1 MDKPITPPQLPAK
14 PQREPIRATAD
25 TFIHYLFASR
35 GNEALLLSFVN
46 SILHNAGQPPVKS
59 TEVQNPFNPKT
70 FLMDKRSV
78 IDIKAIAKDDRQFVI
93 EFQTGWHSA
102 FVKRMLYGWAKTFC
116 SRIREGEH
124 YDKLITVV
132 EIVVTHFLLFGE
144 LEKLHNVFRITSQD
158 TPEFVLSDDFQ
169 IHTLELITKKIYQ
182 IDQIENPLKSWL
194 TFFWFADKKSEEEMN
209 VLLQASDPHVQLAH
223 NKYIQFCQDEKFRQI
238 EDARQ
243 QYLHDYTTDIED
255 ARKEGETIGM
265 EKGIEKGIDIGMEK
279 GIDIGIEKGIAT
291 LSRILTKRF
300 GNVPTTVIEKLHTI
314 KDFERL
320 SQLTDISLD
329 CPTLKTFENALQ

>member
-1 MDKPITPPQLPAK
+1 
-14 PQREPIRATAD
+14 
-25 TFIHYLFASR
+25 
-35 GNEALLLSFVN
+35 
-46 SILHNAGQPPVKS
+46 
-59 TEVQNPFNPKT
+59 
-70 FLMDKRSV
+70 
-78 IDIKAIAKDDRQFVI
+78 
-93 EFQTGWHSA
+93 
-102 FVKRMLYGWAKTFC
+102 
-116 SRIREGEH
+116 
-124 YDKLITVV
+124 
-132 EIVVTHFLLFGE
+132 
-144 LEKLHNVFRITSQD
+144 
-158 TPEFVLSDDFQ
+158 
-169 IHTLELITKKIYQ
+169 LELITKKIYQ

-223 NKYIQFCQDEKFRQI
+223 NKYIQFCQDEELRQI

-265 EKGIEKGIDIGMEK
+265 EKGIDM
-279 GIDIGIEKGIAT
+279 GIEKWIAT

-300 GNVPTTVIEKLHTI
+300 GTVPTTVIEKLHTI

-329 CPTLKTFENALQ
+329 CPTLKIFENMLQ